1 MKKSLHFLLGLLCLF
16 LSNTTASF
24 AQASSASL
32 PISASPK
39 TLGTIT
45 GTVTDSTTGQPV
57 EFATVALT
65 LLNATQSVDGALS
78 DEKGQFT
85 FSKIPAGQYQVTVS
99 YVGYQ
104 PHKTNSVQV
113 TENQLE
119 VTVPIIRLRAVENRL
134 KEVTVVGQ
142 KPLVEDKAD
151 RLVYNADQDITNA
164 GGTAE
169 DVLKKVPSLTVDVD
183 GNVQLR
189 GSGNVRVL
197 VNNKASSLL
206 ATSVADAL
214 KQIPADMIK
223 SVEVITSPSAKYDAE
238 GSAGIINIITK
249 KSLLPGVHGN
259 VAGMVGTQSTNLN
272 STLNAR
278 RTKLGMNLS
287 VGAFT
292 YDVPKGFGMYRR
304 EFAEGQDIITIQ
316 DGDGKV
322 FGGGSNAQLGL
333 DYDLDSANLFSAGV
347 KINQGK
353 YRGENQQ
360 ITTATVA
367 RPYNYI
373 RNTSQYQFT
382 PLGTD
387 VNLDYTHIFKPQQEL
402 TLLGQYSRSAHGNLV
417 DQDHFTQQEELFYVQ
432 RNTNQNVN
440 RELTLQ
446 SDYTHPFL
454 NKATLEVG
462 VKAILRRAE
471 SDAQYDIRFPLENKS
486 LPEENNFHYRQDV
499 AAGYLSYGFTL
510 AKQYAVKVG
519 SRYEHTWLSGDFTST
534 QTTLNQEYHTLI
546 PSFSVSRTFKEIHTV
561 KANYTQRIQRPH
573 IFLLNPYRDSRDPKS
588 VFFGNPALDPELT
601 HLYELGYSTFFKTSS
616 VVATMYLR
624 KVNNVIQQVYL
635 GIEEGVAQNTF
646 VNAGKLLSYGLNLS
660 GSTKPVP
667 SLSLNGNLNAYYNRL
682 QGLGG
687 LATGWQ
693 YNLNLTTGYEFGKG
707 FSGQFTSMFNSP
719 RVTLQGR
726 ALAWQQYSL
735 AVKKEFWEKKASLT
749 LGVNN
754 PLTKSVNFGQETVTD
769 AFVQTNENRNF
780 NRAVRLSFDYKF
792 GRQNPAASAARK
804 KKAIRNDDVKQGE

>member
-1 MKKSLHFLLGLLCLF
+1 MKKSLYFLLGLLCLF
-16 LSNTTASF
+16 LSNHCAAL
-24 AQASSASL
+24 AQATTSANINPSK
-32 PISASPK
+32 S
-39 TLGTIT
+39 LGTIS
-45 GTVTDSTTGQPV
+45 GIITDSTTGKPV

-65 LLNATQSVDGALS
+65 RSSSSQPVEGTLS
-78 DEKGQFT
+78 NDKGEFILG
-85 FSKIPAGQYQVTVS
+85 KVPAGQYTLAIS
-99 YVGYQ
+99 FVGYK
-104 PHKTNSVQV
+104 PHNIHPIQV
-113 TENQLE
+113 TENKLE
-119 VTVPIIRLRAVENRL
+119 VVLPTVRLSAVENRL

-142 KPLVEDKAD
+142 KPLVEDKPD
-151 RLVYNADQDITNA
+151 RLIYNADQDITNA

-197 VNNKASSLL
+197 VNNKASSLM

-249 KSLLPGVHGN
+249 KSLLPGVYGN
-259 VAGMVGTQSTNLN
+259 VGGMAGTQSTNLN
-272 STLNAR
+272 STVNAR
-278 RTKLGMNLS
+278 RQKLGMNLS
-287 VGAFT
+287 VGTFT
-292 YDVPKGFGMYRR
+292 YDVPKGFGMYRQ
-304 EFAEGQDIITIQ
+304 EFVEGPDIITLQ

-333 DYDLDSANLFSAGV
+333 DYDLDSANLFSVGF

-353 YRGENQQ
+353 YQGENQQ
-360 ITTATVA
+360 ITTSTVA
-367 RPYNYI
+367 RPYTYI
-373 RNTSQYQFT
+373 RNTNQYQYT

-387 VNLDYTHIFKPQQEL
+387 VNLDYTHIFKSQQEL

-432 RNTNQNVN
+432 RNSNQNVN
-440 RELTLQ
+440 RELTFQ
-446 SDYTHPFL
+446 TDYTHPFQ

-462 VKAILRRAE
+462 LKAILRRAE

-486 LPEENNFHYRQDV
+486 LPEENNFYYRQDV
-499 AAGYLSYGFTL
+499 AAAYLSYGLTL
-510 AKQYAVKVG
+510 VKQYAVKVG
-519 SRYEHTWLSGDFTST
+519 GRYEHTWLSGDFTST
-534 QTTLNQEYHTLI
+534 QTSLSQSYHTLI
-546 PSFSVSRTFKEIHTV
+546 PSFSLSRTIKENHTLKV
-561 KANYTQRIQRPH
+561 NYTQRIQRPH

-616 VVATMYLR
+616 VMATLYLR
-624 KVNNVIQQVYL
+624 KIDNVIQQVYL

-646 VNAGKLLSYGLNLS
+646 VNAGKLLSYGFNLS

-667 SLSLNGNLNAYYNRL
+667 ALSLNGNLNAYYNRL

-687 LATGWQ
+687 QRTGWQ
-693 YNLNLTTGYEFGKG
+693 YNLNLSTGYEFGKG
-707 FSGQFTSMFNSP
+707 FSGQFTGMFNSP

-754 PLTKSVNFGQETVTD
+754 PFTKSVNFGLETVTD
-769 AFVQTNENRNF
+769 GFMQTNENRNF

-792 GRQNPAASAARK
+792 GRQNASSKPARNK
-804 KKAIRNDDVKQGE
+804 KSIRNDDVKQGE